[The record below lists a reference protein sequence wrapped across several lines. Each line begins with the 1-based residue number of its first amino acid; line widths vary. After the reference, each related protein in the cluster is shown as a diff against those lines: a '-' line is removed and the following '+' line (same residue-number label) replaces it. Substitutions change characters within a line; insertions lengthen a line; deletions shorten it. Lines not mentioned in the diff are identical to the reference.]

1 MKVKFKYKF
10 KKYAIA
16 LMIVAVILALAVI
29 VMNVFRFVKY
39 GYDSSKLIGL
49 IASIAVS
56 VLILVLVIPMSVS
69 SYYEISD
76 KSFTLRWGILKNE
89 IPIKDITKVI
99 HNPDKDT
106 LNVVFGEYENFMVIS
121 AAGVNV
127 LDIVDALRK
136 HNKKIVYEC
145 VSSDDDLQNKN

>member
-10 KKYAIA
+10 NKYATA
-16 LMIVAVILALAVI
+16 LMVAAVILALAVI
-29 VMNVFRFVKY
+29 VMNVIRYVKY
-39 GYDSSKLIGL
+39 GYDSSKLVGL

-89 IPIKDITKVI
+89 IAITDITKVI

-106 LNVVFGEYENFMVIS
+106 LSVVFDEYENFMVIS

-136 HNKKIVYEC
+136 QNKKIVYEC
-145 VSSDDDLQNKN
+145 VSSDEETQNKN